1 MKWFPQTYKAGA
13 RREVKQNLPRNSFGW
28 GEWSGAFGDLGVSL
42 PILAALAMTS
52 GFFAA
57 QVLLLW
63 GLVYIGVGLWFR
75 VPISV
80 QPLKA
85 MAVLTLVNEYMPVV
99 LAAAAMI
106 YGLLFVLLV
115 RSGLIGRLN
124 RLMRPALIR
133 GVQLGIG
140 LLLAVKAWDLAHENG
155 WLLQSEPP
163 NWWLNTALLPA
174 IVLLIWYVQFKR
186 GFKLTPI
193 LIGGAMIIA
202 LMNGAELPLGQSGIN
217 AFGGPTTSL
226 ERLTDE
232 LTGSIVEMMQ
242 LFSWRAAQT
251 FEAVLLLIVTQLPLT
266 LGNAVYAADETAHDL
281 WPERCGRVNPT
292 TLAQSI
298 GLVNI
303 GIGFLGGFPVCH
315 GAGGM
320 AAHAQFGAR
329 TGGAAII
336 IGAIF
341 VVTALVD
348 PLRAALL
355 AIPVVLLA
363 ALLLFDAARM
373 IAFVRRLDS
382 KFEIFVACLIGL
394 LSLLTKN
401 LMIALAAGGLLL
413 FLHARFS
420 GARGKTHN

>member
-1 MKWFPQTYKAGA
+1 MEQNVNDRTAEA
-13 RREVKQNLPRNSFGW
+13 LKQNLPPNSFGW
-28 GEWSGAFGDLGVSL
+28 SEWSGAFGDLGVSL
-42 PILAALAMTS
+42 PILAALAFVS
-52 GFFAA
+52 GFFTA
-57 QVLLLW
+57 QILLLW
-63 GLVYIGVGLWFR
+63 GLVYIAVGLWFR
-75 VPISV
+75 VPVSV

-99 LAAAAMI
+99 LSAAAVI
-106 YGLLFVLLV
+106 YGLLFVVLA
-115 RSGLIGRLN
+115 RSGLIERLN
-124 RLMRPALIR
+124 KFMRPALIR

-155 WLLQSEPP
+155 WLLQSETP

-174 IVLLIWYVQFKR
+174 IVLLIWFVQFKR

-193 LIGGAMIIA
+193 LIGGAMLVA
-202 LMNGAELPLGQSGIN
+202 LINGVELPWGQSGVN
-217 AFGGPTTSL
+217 AFGGPTSTL
-226 ERLTDE
+226 ERLLPQ
-232 LTGSIVEMMQ
+232 LTGSGLELGRHLDRQ
-242 LFSWRAAQT
+242 AAQT

-281 WPERCGRVNPT
+281 WPERSGRVNPT
-292 TLAQSI
+292 SLAQSI
-298 GLVNI
+298 GLANV

-336 IGAIF
+336 IGAVFIA
-341 VVTALVD
+341 TALVD

-382 KFEIFVACLIGL
+382 KFEVFVACLIGL

-413 FLHARFS
+413 ILRA
-420 GARGKTHN
+420 GLRGTHRKTHN

>member
-1 MKWFPQTYKAGA
+1 MEQ
-13 RREVKQNLPRNSFGW
+13 EVNKTDAAALKQNPPRNSFSW
-28 GEWSGAFGDLGVSL
+28 SEWSGAFGDLGVSL
-42 PILAALAMTS
+42 PILAALAFVS
-52 GFFAA
+52 GFFTA
-57 QVLLLW
+57 QILLLW
-63 GLVYIGVGLWFR
+63 GLVYIAVGLWFR
-75 VPISV
+75 VPVSV

-99 LAAAAMI
+99 LSAAAVI
-106 YGLLFVLLV
+106 YGLLFVVLA
-115 RSGLIGRLN
+115 RSGLIERLN
-124 RLMRPALIR
+124 KFMRPALIR

-155 WLLQSEPP
+155 WLLQSETP

-174 IVLLIWYVQFKR
+174 IVLLIWFVQFKR

-193 LIGGAMIIA
+193 LIGGAMLVA
-202 LMNGAELPLGQSGIN
+202 LINGVELPSGQSGVN
-217 AFGGPTTSL
+217 AFGGPTSTL
-226 ERLTDE
+226 ERLLSQ
-232 LTGSIVEMMQ
+232 LTGSGLELGRHLDRQ
-242 LFSWRAAQT
+242 AAQT

-281 WPERCGRVNPT
+281 WPERSGRVNPT
-292 TLAQSI
+292 SLAQSI
-298 GLVNI
+298 GLANV

-336 IGAIF
+336 IGAVFIA
-341 VVTALVD
+341 TALVD

-382 KFEIFVACLIGL
+382 KFEVFVACLIGL

-413 FLHARFS
+413 ILRAGLR
-420 GARGKTHN
+420 GAYRKTHN